1 MNAVWRVAERDIALA
16 TEQRM
21 QQELASMKVQSDH
34 LSALLG
40 TVSKLEASVG
50 AKADAG
56 TSV

>member
-1 MNAVWRVAERDIALA
+1 MAERDIALA